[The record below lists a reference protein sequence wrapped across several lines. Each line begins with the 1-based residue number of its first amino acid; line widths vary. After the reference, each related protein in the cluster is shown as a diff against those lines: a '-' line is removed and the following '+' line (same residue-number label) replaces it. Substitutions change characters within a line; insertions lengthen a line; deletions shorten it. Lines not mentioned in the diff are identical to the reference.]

1 MKQVMYGTVSALAL
15 VLALSGAAKAHDHD
29 YHSTN
34 LAAIA
39 SAETGS
45 WVAGNDASYTAVLGD
60 NEIDGNAFSGAT
72 GAFNVGQN
80 TSVNSAVQQ
89 SMAIAAVVNAPDSSD
104 TTKDGANELGLAV
117 ADGDMFIGCNDA
129 CLMALGGS
137 NEIEGGAFK
146 NAIGAFQ
153 VLQSRS
159 VNSGVSQAMAIGAV
173 VNKDNDRDASPFG
186 NQVALAASSLN
197 AGVIGNTAGGTISL
211 PDVFETANTNSI
223 TNGSFQNATGAFNV
237 LQNASLNSS
246 VQQGMAIGAV
256 VNTAH

>member
-1 MKQVMYGTVSALAL
+1 MYGTVSALAL
-15 VLALSGAAKAHDHD
+15 VLALSGNAKAHDHH
-29 YHSTN
+29 HSSTEAA
-34 LAAIA
+34 LAG
-39 SAETGS
+39 AETGS
-45 WVAGNDASYTAVLGD
+45 WVAGNSAEYTAVLGD
-60 NEIDGNAFSGAT
+60 NEIDANSFAGAT

-104 TTKDGANELGLAV
+104 TTKEGSNELGLAV

-129 CLMALGGS
+129 CLTALGGS

-153 VLQSRS
+153 VLQNRS
-159 VNSGVSQAMAIGAV
+159 VNSGVSQAMAVGAV
-173 VNKDNDRDASPFG
+173 VNADGHDASPFG

-211 PDVFETANTNSI
+211 PDVFETANTNTI
-223 TNGSFQNATGAFNV
+223 TDGSFQHATGAFNV
-237 LQNASLNSS
+237 LQNASVNSA

-256 VNTAH
+256 VNVAH